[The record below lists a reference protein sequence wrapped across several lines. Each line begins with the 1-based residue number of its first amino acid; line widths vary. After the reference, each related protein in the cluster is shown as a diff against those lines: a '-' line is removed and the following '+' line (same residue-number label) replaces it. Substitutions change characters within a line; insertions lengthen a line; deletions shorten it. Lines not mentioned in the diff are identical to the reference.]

1 VAAAF
6 ALGSGLLGS
15 AARAQEAP
23 SGARPQSGAPGAA
36 PSAAPAKD
44 AQNAGPS
51 AQDVKNANNPLANLI
66 ALNLQNF
73 YAPSLSEVPDASL
86 STFVLRAVT
95 PVWRLLPRFTLP
107 FVNLS
112 LPGDPATNTPATN
125 ESGLGDFNA
134 FVTFLFTQPTD
145 KLQFGA
151 GPLYVAPT
159 ATEDALG
166 AGKHQIGVAVVGLYS
181 EGPLLT
187 GALVQYQNSF
197 AGDDDRDTTR
207 ILTAQP
213 LLILQAGGGFYLRS
227 AATWQFNFESGDYN
241 VPIGVGAGKVVIV
254 DRTIVNMFLEPE
266 FTVLSEGPLQPLFQL
281 FAGIN
286 LQYKL

>member
-1 VAAAF
+1 MRGAAVAL
-6 ALGSGLLGS
+6 ALASVSLV
-15 AARAQEAP
+15 ARAEAGEEP
-23 SGARPQSGAPGAA
+23 SGGAH
-36 PSAAPAKD
+36 KD
-44 AQNAGPS
+44 SPAGPS
-51 AQDVKNANNPLANLI
+51 AQDVKNANNPLANLV

-86 STFVLRAVT
+86 NTFVIRAVT

-112 LPGDPATNTPATN
+112 LPGDPATNTPGIN

-134 FVTFLFTQPTD
+134 FVTFLFTKPTD
-145 KLQFGA
+145 EIQFGA
-151 GPLYVAPT
+151 GPLYVAP
-159 ATEDALG
+159 AASDDALG
-166 AGKHQIGVAVVGLYS
+166 AGKHQIGVALVGLFN

-197 AGDDDRDTTR
+197 AGDDDRAATR
-207 ILTAQP
+207 ILSTQP
-213 LLILQAGGGFYLRS
+213 FLILQAGSGFYLRS
-227 AATWQFNFESGDYN
+227 AATWQFDFASGDYN
-241 VPIGVGAGKVVIV
+241 VPLGVGAGKVVVV
-254 DRTIVNMFLEPE
+254 DRTVVNMFLEPE
-266 FTVLSEGPLQPLFQL
+266 FTMLSEGPLQPLFQL